1 MSELHQLGKQFYTD
15 KTDIRHNG
23 KSYLDFYEPY
33 FKPIRDDNLSILEL
47 GVKDGGSLKLWQAY
61 FPNAHI
67 LGVDVDPDR
76 AKHSEGRIDV
86 VICSQDNQPVLDVIA
101 SKYGGFDIILDDA
114 SHLNALTIR
123 SFEILS
129 KHLRKGGIYIF
140 EDMLCSY
147 AGDMRLEIKAGGWPG
162 MNYQLPEDEWINVR
176 ETMNTFFNGII
187 RSIDSCNSEW
197 DSIHFHP
204 MTTILRKK

>member
-1 MSELHQLGKQFYTD
+1 MSELQQLGKQFYTD

-33 FKPIRDDNLSILEL
+33 FKPVRDDPLSILEL
-47 GVKDGGSLKLWQAY
+47 GIKDGGSLKLWQAY

-67 LGVDVDPDR
+67 LGVDVDPPR
-76 AKHSEGRIDV
+76 SKHASERVDV
-86 VICSQDNQPVLDVIA
+86 AICSQDNQTVLDIMA
-101 SKYGGFDIILDDA
+101 AKYGGFDIILDDA

-123 SFEILS
+123 SFNILA
-129 KHLRKGGIYIF
+129 KHLRKRGIYIF

-147 AGDMRLEIKAGGWPG
+147 AGDMKFQIKSGGWPG
-162 MNYQLPEDEWINVR
+162 MDYPLPDEEWINIR
-176 ETMNTFFNGII
+176 DDMNELFNGII
-187 RSIDSCNSEW
+187 RSIDSCCSEW